1 MNDIK
6 KINENVSKNIKV
18 LKKVK
23 HGVYM
28 NMWECQCNLCGKI
41 FYATTQSLKS
51 KNQKSCGCL
60 KNRFPTFDFN
70 YLLNSK
76 SNKITYRDAVD
87 LYIENNILSAMSVY
101 RERMLLLRLTALYNI
116 PVDMITPKIMLT
128 ILNKI
133 AKNHTNIYTNRHH
146 TVFKKLFNFLILQE
160 ILEKKP
166 LEHIPRLTNDHT
178 AKPRCSL
185 CFEDAKKLL
194 DSFNQKDFT
203 DETLKLFYGIIF
215 YTGMRSSC
223 VMSLMVDDIDFDKCM
238 LNINHSYDSYNK
250 IIVPPKTGNL
260 TIIIPDSLCIEIML
274 YIDKYNKHGYLF
286 ERDGK
291 IISYDF
297 YRYHLKKHLKKLNL
311 KDISVRSGRNTFINE
326 MLTKDLS
333 LTQIRAL
340 AKHCGH
346 SQSTMFTHYS
356 NIIENESIL
365 KDEINSL

>member
-1 MNDIK
+1 MNDIN

-18 LKKVK
+18 LKKVE

-41 FYATTQSLKS
+41 FYATTQSIKS

-60 KNRFPTFDFN
+60 KNRFPTFDFD
-70 YLLNSK
+70 YLLDNE
-76 SNKITYRDAVD
+76 SNAITYLSAVELYTNNNNLSASTIHKEKASLLRITD
-87 LYIENNILSAMSVY
+87 LYD
-101 RERMLLLRLTALYNI
+101 I
-116 PVDMITPKIMLT
+116 PVDMITSKIMVT
-128 ILNKI
+128 IINEL
-133 AKNHTNIYTNRHH
+133 AKNHTATYVNMYYTI
-146 TVFKKLFNFLILQE
+146 FKKLFDFLIAYE
-160 ILEKKP
+160 ILCKNP
-166 LEHIPRLTNDHT
+166 LEHIHRLKNNCPV
-178 AKPRCSL
+178 KPRESL

-194 DSFNQKDFT
+194 NSFNRKNFT
-203 DETLKLFYGIIF
+203 DDALKLFYSIIF
-215 YTGMRSSC
+215 YTGMRAPC

-238 LNINHSYDSYNK
+238 ININHSYDINNK
-250 IIVPPKTGNL
+250 IIVQAKTGNL
-260 TIIIPDSLCIEIML
+260 DIIIPDWLSIELML
-274 YIDKYNKHGYLF
+274 YIDKYNRQGYLF